1 MRVNSP
7 VPPGVRPGIMP
18 GMDSA
23 SREPVPPGLERPPRR
38 ILVVRLGAIGD
49 VVRTLPAVRLLR
61 RTWPRARIA
70 WLVEPP
76 SLPLVS
82 GHPDVD
88 EVLLFPRGRIA
99 GAARHLDPGFLS
111 PLREFLD
118 RLGSFRPDLSID
130 FQGSFKSGLLARLAG
145 APSRVAFDGPFS
157 REGSHLF
164 ANHRVAL
171 PPDRVHRVL
180 RAAWLAR
187 AAGARDGPLV
197 ADLAL
202 HADELARGLR
212 ERDRLAAGAPLV
224 ALAPFSS
231 GRQAWK
237 RWPLTR
243 WTGVAARL
251 AADGIRVVVVAGPG
265 EEDDAARLAADA
277 GPGVTFPGTWT
288 LRELAAVLAHAD
300 LFVGGDTGPM
310 HIAWAAG
317 CRVLAVYGPTD
328 PALNAPFG
336 EGHRVLAPPSPTN
349 RWSPD
354 PFPGI
359 TPGRVA
365 AEARAM
371 LEDAPAAGRQ
381 GEPR

>member
-1 MRVNSP
+1 
-7 VPPGVRPGIMP
+7 MP
-18 GMDSA
+18 GMA
-23 SREPVPPGLERPPRR
+23 PSREPVPPGLPAPPRR

-70 WLVEPP
+70 WLVEPAAR
-76 SLPLVS
+76 PLVD

-88 EVLLFPRGRIA
+88 ETIVFPRGAIA
-99 GAARHLDPGFLS
+99 RDARRLDPAFLA

-118 RLGSFRPDLSID
+118 RLRAARPDLSVD
-130 FQGSFKSGLLARLAG
+130 FQGSFKSGFLAWLAG
-145 APSRVAFDGPFS
+145 APARFAFDGPYS

-164 ANHRVAL
+164 ATHRVAL

-187 AAGARDGPLV
+187 AAGAREGPLE

-202 HADELARGLR
+202 SPAELAAGR
-212 ERDRLAAGAPLV
+212 ERRDRLAGERPLV
-224 ALAPFSS
+224 ALAPFASA
-231 GRQAWK
+231 RQAWK
-237 RWPLTR
+237 RWPLPR
-243 WTGVAARL
+243 WAEVAARL
-251 AADGIRVVVVAGPG
+251 AATGARVAVVAGPG
-265 EEDDAARLAADA
+265 EEEEAARLAREA
-277 GPGVTFPGTWT
+277 GEGVTFPGVWT

-310 HIAWAAG
+310 HLAWAAG
-317 CRVLAVYGPTD
+317 CRVLAIYGPTD

-336 EGHRVLAPPSPTN
+336 EGHRVLAPPRPTN
-349 RWSPD
+349 RWSGD

-359 TPGRVA
+359 TPERVA
-365 AEARAM
+365 AEARAL
-371 LEDAPAAGRQ
+371 LETASSPGRE
-381 GEPR
+381 GGPR